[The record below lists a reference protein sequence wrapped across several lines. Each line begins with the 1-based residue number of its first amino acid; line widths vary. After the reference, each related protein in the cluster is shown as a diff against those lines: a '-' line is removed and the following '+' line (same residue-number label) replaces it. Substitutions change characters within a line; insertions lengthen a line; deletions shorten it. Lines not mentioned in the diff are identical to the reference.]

1 MPSSSAQSSGA
12 FGPDQYLDPISRI
25 KESVGIPVIGS
36 LNGVSEG
43 GWTDYARI
51 IQQAGAD
58 ALELNVYYIAK
69 EIKRPIPL

>member
-1 MPSSSAQSSGA
+1 
-12 FGPDQYLDPISRI
+12 
-25 KESVGIPVIGS
+25 VGIPVIGS